1 MFSILP
7 SFWSPLNA
15 SPLDGILRGVIGA
28 CGISVLSNLMRVHLL
43 VRDSSFTPENG
54 TKQQLAY
61 KEKPGFFGRLAGV
74 LHFLCL
80 TGLLSLLGARASSL
94 VVLEFSLRAVLAA
107 VTVGVD
113 GPRGICQFL
122 IQCQFSLGCALSCSI
137 HFLHE
142 EAPHRTLSLLLA
154 AGLSWLLWGQSQRL
168 RSHVAKFYPLH
179 SSERNCGACIS
190 LLNTRHNLIP
200 FLSRAVI
207 VTFAVGGVTAIC
219 TVNQHFL
226 AEVEAMRFWTLL
238 SLCYTLLLVY
248 IQGEWLAECG
258 TDGTG
263 VWTFRARRPI
273 SHSLCLCMVNLHET
287 NTLNSQATANR
298 TTVSSFI
305 TCFYKVLEKQL
316 DQGFDLNKMRSMINP
331 AFKVFKAP
339 EGPNIPTFK
348 FFSLL
353 NSTLTPPG
361 HISCF
366 FHKIQVNFTGFT
378 NPRI

>member
-258 TDGTG
+258 TDGTEEQQRLPVEQVMLQSVGLRLGGLLVLLLMVGHWADVAHILFTLLGEVVCLLSSHDLVRTLPGKEDDDISSLMYHEDVPSDG
-263 VWTFRARRPI
+263 VKCR
-273 SHSLCLCMVNLHET
+273 
-287 NTLNSQATANR
+287 
-298 TTVSSFI
+298 
-305 TCFYKVLEKQL
+305 
-316 DQGFDLNKMRSMINP
+316 
-331 AFKVFKAP
+331 KAD
-339 EGPNIPTFK
+339 
-348 FFSLL
+348 
-353 NSTLTPPG
+353 
-361 HISCF
+361 
-366 FHKIQVNFTGFT
+366 
-378 NPRI
+378 